1 MASQKR
7 SISFDESVL
16 HEAEQRLAGSGGSL
30 SERVADTDDDELEYD
45 EASTAKLF
53 DGLLERAPSEA

>member
-16 HEAEQRLAGSGGSL
+16 HEAEQRDWRACIAVGVSQ
-30 SERVADTDDDELEYD
+30 RVDVIATSDPDDLR
-45 EASTAKLF
+45 KLL
-53 DGLLERAPSEA
+53 GPSFTILTI

>member
-16 HEAEQRLAGSGGSL
+16 HEAEQRLSKSGGTYRHS
-30 SERVADTDDDELEYD
+30 
-45 EASTAKLF
+45 STPRCCMSFRLHAVM
-53 DGLLERAPSEA
+53 SS